1 MSPGVALTAVS
12 TIGFSGFMIGPPLIG
27 FIAGIATLR
36 ASFLLIACMG
46 LSVAILSTKARLD

>member
-1 MSPGVALTAVS
+1 
-12 TIGFSGFMIGPPLIG
+12 MIGPPLIG

-46 LSVAILSTKARLD
+46 MSVAILASKAKL